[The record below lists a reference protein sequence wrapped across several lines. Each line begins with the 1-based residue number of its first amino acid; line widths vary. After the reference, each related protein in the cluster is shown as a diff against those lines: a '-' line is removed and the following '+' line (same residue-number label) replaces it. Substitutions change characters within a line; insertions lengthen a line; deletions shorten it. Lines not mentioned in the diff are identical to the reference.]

1 MTALAAALGALALFS
16 LILGVLNALGAAR
29 AAGRAQVGRRLEAL
43 RGPGAGDGS
52 GMGGVD
58 IERRRILS
66 EVPWL
71 HRALSAQAW
80 TSRLER
86 SLAQAGLSLNVGT
99 LVLLCLVLAAV
110 GLYAARLATDS
121 PLALAALPP
130 VLGGLPLLWVE
141 RRRAAR
147 MGRLQRQLPDALD
160 LIARALRA
168 GHAFPQGMRMVA
180 DEFEDPIGPE
190 FAKTLDEINFGVS
203 ADLALLHLVRRV
215 DCPDLRFFVV
225 SVNIQRETGGNLA
238 EIVGNIA
245 TLVRERFKL
254 EGKVRVLSAEGRLT
268 AWILLAL
275 PFAVALVIS
284 IINPEYMAVLRETRE
299 GRVLSTLAMVW
310 MAVGA
315 LALKRLTRITV

>member
-1 MTALAAALGALALFS
+1 MTALIVALCVLALFA
-16 LILGVLNALGAAR
+16 LCMGVMDALYGAR
-29 AAGRAQVGRRLEAL
+29 NQERAQVGRRLDAL
-43 RGPGAGDGS
+43 RGAGQDARA
-52 GMGGVD
+52 VD
-58 IERRRILS
+58 IERRHTLS

-71 HRALSAQAW
+71 HRALSAQGW
-80 TSRLER
+80 TARLD
-86 SLAQAGLSLNVGT
+86 QALTQGQTGLNVGT
-99 LVLLCLVLAAV
+99 LVLLCLVLGAA
-110 GLYAARLATDS
+110 GFYAARLFTVSPLLLAAL
-121 PLALAALPP
+121 PLALACA
-130 VLGGLPLLWVE
+130 PLWWVG
-141 RRRAAR
+141 RRRRAR
-147 MGRLQRQLPDALD
+147 MGRFQRQLPDALD

-168 GHAFPQGMRMVA
+168 GHAFPQGLRMVA

-190 FAKTLDEINFGVS
+190 FATTLDEINFGVAS
-203 ADLALLHLVRRV
+203 DLALLNLTRRV
-215 DCPDLRFFVV
+215 DCPDLKFFVV

-284 IINPEYMAVLRETRE
+284 VINPEYMSVLRDTPQ
-299 GRVLSTLAMVW
+299 GRVLSTLAMIW

-315 LALKRLTRITV
+315 VALKRLTRITV